1 MLQVASLGSGSAGN
15 ALLVRSS
22 DTLLL
27 LDCGFT
33 LKETTARMAK
43 LGLSPANLDGVLLS
57 HEHGDHIRGVGPLS
71 RKFAKSVW
79 LTHGT
84 FNALRDQRFTHVNL
98 ISAHQPFKI
107 GDIDIAPFPTPHDAA
122 ESCQYVF
129 SHQDIRFACV
139 TDLGTCTPHV
149 EEMLAGVSGLLVESN
164 YDEAMLSNGPYPLSL
179 QARIRSDFG
188 HLGNVQAGQLVK
200 RLDHDG
206 MQTILLGHLS
216 EQNNTGEA
224 AAATMSEYLPAGDD
238 RVTVLQQHSCSA
250 WFDITDVTGQTAS
263 KQAAS
268 VQATSSSAE
277 SVEAQSDLAELA

>member
-1 MLQVASLGSGSAGN
+1 VLQVASLGSGSGGN
-15 ALLVRSS
+15 ALLVRSAT
-22 DTLLL
+22 TLLL

-33 LKETTARMAK
+33 LKETTARLAK
-43 LGLSPANLDGVLLS
+43 LNLSPANIDAVLIS

-71 RKFAKSVW
+71 RKFAKPVW

-98 ISAHQPFKI
+98 ISAQQDFQI
-107 GDIDIAPFPTPHDAA
+107 GDSHIDPFPTPHDAA

-129 SHQDIRFACV
+129 GHAGVRFACV

-149 EEMLAGVSGLLVESN
+149 EEKLSGIDGLLVESN
-164 YDEAMLSNGPYPLSL
+164 YDEAMLSNGPYPISL

-200 RLDHDG
+200 RLDHAG

-216 EQNNTGEA
+216 EQNNTDEA
-224 AAATMSEYLPAGDD
+224 AANTMSDYLPAGDT
-238 RVTVLQQHSCSA
+238 RVTFLQQHSCSA
-250 WFDITDVTGQTAS
+250 WFDIKPSTPAVEHER
-263 KQAAS
+263 
-268 VQATSSSAE
+268 AE
-277 SVEAQSDLAELA
+277 EPLPELA